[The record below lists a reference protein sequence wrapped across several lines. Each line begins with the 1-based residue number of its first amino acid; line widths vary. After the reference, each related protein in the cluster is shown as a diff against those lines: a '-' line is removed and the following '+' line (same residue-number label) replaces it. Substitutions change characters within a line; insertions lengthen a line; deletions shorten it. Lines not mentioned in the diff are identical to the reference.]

1 MMADFSKFR
10 SALGGFNREDVA
22 NFIESQSIAHQKE
35 LRALREE
42 NAKLT
47 AERDEAQQAL
57 AALQEQAAAA
67 AEADAEEAPQETVPQ
82 QPLDLPAD
90 ELEAYRR
97 AEAAERNAR
106 ERAAKLREQVSAL
119 CADAG
124 ARFALRSEKVG
135 VLADQTEEQL
145 RQLMQALS
153 ELREGIDLTQTEF
166 AKVEPEQ

>member
-1 MMADFSKFR
+1 MADFSKFR
-10 SALGGFNREDVA
+10 SSLGGFNREDVA
-22 NFIESQSIAHQKE
+22 NYIETQSIAHQKE

-42 NAKLT
+42 NVRLI
-47 AERDEAQQAL
+47 AERDEARQAL
-57 AALQEQAAAA
+57 AALQAQAE
-67 AEADAEEAPQETVPQ
+67 AEADTDGAEEEPLAPQ
-82 QPLDLPAD
+82 LDLPAD

-106 ERAAKLREQVSAL
+106 ERAAQLRKQVSTL

-135 VLADQTEEQL
+135 VLAEQTGEQL
-145 RQLMQALS
+145 RQLMQALA
-153 ELREGIDLTQTEF
+153 ELREGIDLTQSEF

>member
-47 AERDEAQQAL
+47 AERDEARQAL
-57 AALQEQAAAA
+57 TALQEQMSVDT
-67 AEADAEEAPQETVPQ
+67 EAGTADEAQGTAPQ

-145 RQLMQALS
+145 RQLMQALT
-153 ELREGIDLTQTEF
+153 ELREGIDLTQAEF
-166 AKVEPEQ
+166 AKVETE